1 MRFASW
7 PLGSRGWNLCL
18 RGYSGLE
25 NRDSRWVPHAGL
37 LLLLLLLLP
46 GSECW
51 AVGPLVLGLLGGPC
65 PRPGLLSPEK
75 GIRVWVAKGLGG
87 SSSFSGC
94 TTSQT
99 ATCEAHSKEKGYYS
113 RGSRERR
120 EQISTH
126 LLGGEGLGI
135 FVG

>member
-7 PLGSRGWNLCL
+7 PLGSRGWNLCP
-18 RGYSGLE
+18 RDYSGLE
-25 NRDSRWVPHAGL
+25 SRDSHWAPHADL
-37 LLLLLLLLP
+37 LLLPP

-51 AVGPLVLGLLGGPC
+51 AVSPLVLRPLGGPC
-65 PRPGLLSPEK
+65 PRPGFLFPQK
-75 GIRVWVAKGLGG
+75 GIRVRVAKGLGG

-94 TTSQT
+94 TTGQT
-99 ATCEAHSKEKGYYS
+99 AKCEAHSKEKCYYS
-113 RGSRERR
+113 RGPRGRR

-126 LLGGEGLGI
+126 LLEGAGLGI

>member
-7 PLGSRGWNLCL
+7 PLGSRDWNLCP

-25 NRDSRWVPHAGL
+25 SRDSRWAPHAG
-37 LLLLLLLLP
+37 LLLLLLLP

-51 AVGPLVLGLLGGPC
+51 AVAPLVLGPLGGPC
-65 PRPGLLSPEK
+65 PRPGLLSPQKE
-75 GIRVWVAKGLGG
+75 IRVQVVKGLGG
-87 SSSFSGC
+87 SSSSSGC
-94 TTSQT
+94 TTGQT
-99 ATCEAHSKEKGYYS
+99 ATCEAHSKEKWYYL
-113 RGSRERR
+113 RGLRGRR

-126 LLGGEGLGI
+126 LLEGEGLGI